1 MQRGPPRRR
10 GVQDTKP
17 EYRFEAFLSPG
28 CRHCKRFEQEIS
40 KNMLMASQTQWRNA
54 PEMKRAGTLP
64 PWMRKVPTIIDHQP
78 IVTSGTGRS
87 STSKR
92 GEPMVYSGTD
102 AFRFVD
108 SWFSETG
115 VPMVSKKMRHKGS
128 FQDPRSLFSTPHAS
142 GAGGNL
148 FDNIDEEKMAQARR
162 IASLDPMKQRA
173 MVDSMAKA
181 MAQSRGGQRR

>member
-1 MQRGPPRRR
+1 
-10 GVQDTKP
+10 
-17 EYRFEAFLSPG
+17 
-28 CRHCKRFEQEIS
+28 
-40 KNMLMASQTQWRNA
+40 
-54 PEMKRAGTLP
+54 
-64 PWMRKVPTIIDHQP
+64 
-78 IVTSGTGRS
+78 
-87 STSKR
+87 
-92 GEPMVYSGTD
+92 MVYSGTD

-115 VPMVSKKMRHKGS
+115 VPMVSRRCS
-128 FQDPRSLFSTPHAS
+128 TRVRSGTSVSVLDPHAS

-148 FDNIDEEKMAQARR
+148 FDNIDPEKMAQARR